1 MQSPF
6 ELRKKATI
14 NISEKIE
21 IRIRKLRGRIIRI
34 FLKEKGS
41 YILPQIH
48 KDEFSKMIQQI
59 LNTFTIT
66 NLLEIGSSSGE
77 GSTST
82 IVNSLNKKFYN
93 LYLLEIDPLRNKLLK
108 LRYKRNSMVKVL
120 PYSSISLSEYPADNE
135 IIKFYKENQTNLN
148 RYDIS
153 IVLKW
158 LKDEKNFLESLEVR
172 DIGGIDFIKHE
183 FGIEFFDFVLIDG
196 SEFTGYVE
204 FQHIIGAKFI
214 LLDDVNAFKS
224 NKAYNQLLANSNYKL
239 YYENLKLRNGS
250 AIFQKV

>member
-1 MQSPF
+1 
-6 ELRKKATI
+6 
-14 NISEKIE
+14 
-21 IRIRKLRGRIIRI
+21 LRGRISRI

-48 KDEFSKMIQQI
+48 KDEFSRVIKQI
-59 LNTFTIT
+59 LSEFTIT

-82 IVNSLNKKFYN
+82 IVNSLNKNYFN

-108 LRYKRNSMVKVL
+108 LRYKKNSMVKVL
-120 PYSSISLSEYPADNE
+120 PYSSISLSEYPADYE
-135 IIKFYKENQTNLN
+135 IIKFYNENQTNLN

-153 IVLKW
+153 LVLKW
-158 LKDEKNFLESLEVR
+158 LKDEKIFLKSLKVS
-172 DIGGIDFIKHE
+172 DICGIDFIKHE

-224 NKAYNQLLANSNYKL
+224 NKAYNQLLMNSSYKL
-239 YYENLKLRNGS
+239 YYENLQLRNGS
-250 AIFQKV
+250 AIFQKIS